1 MSNDKIIGGGML
13 AGSLIGIG
21 IYAYLLWDT
30 ELSYITLRVS
40 AFLAVT
46 AILLIVAWI
55 GYTLATTPPPVPL
68 DDLNFDFDDDND
80 NENEDESSK
89 E

>member
-13 AGSLIGIG
+13 VGSLAGIG
-21 IYAYLLWDT
+21 IYFWLLFMT
-30 ELSYITLRVS
+30 EYADLTIKAS

-46 AILLIVAWI
+46 AVLLIVAWI

-68 DDLNFDFDDDND
+68 EDLNFDLDDDD
-80 NENEDESSK
+80 EDSS
-89 E
+89 EE

>member
-1 MSNDKIIGGGML
+1 MSNDKIIGGAML
-13 AGSLIGIG
+13 VGSLTGIG
-21 IYAYLLWDT
+21 IYFWLLFIT
-30 ELSYITLRVS
+30 EWADLTLKAS

-68 DDLNFDFDDDND
+68 EDLNFDLDEDDDSP
-80 NENEDESSK
+80 DE
-89 E
+89 